1 MTDEGQKN
9 RVASERGW
17 VDARAGIGE
26 AAPVR
31 GIGETSWIR
40 QTWNRVVAMLKLEPG
55 IAEEI
60 GRDPESTKQG
70 LAVAAV
76 ANAVASLLALPL
88 LPIVVPLAVGMTAIA
103 AKAYSLIALLFTDEV
118 PPYSHWLRA
127 MLFASAPGA
136 FGIVPFV
143 GTFVGGVYSVVLQ
156 IVAIRDLARIST
168 GTAIVVWVILVLIG
182 TVLAAAVVLLFAA
195 TWVVQLLD
203 LFK

>member
-1 MTDEGQKN
+1 MTDEGRKN
-9 RVASERGW
+9 RVVSERGW
-17 VDARAGIGE
+17 VDARAGTGE

-31 GIGETSWIR
+31 GIGETSWI
-40 QTWNRVVAMLKLEPG
+40 QGTWTRVLAMLKLEPG

-76 ANAVASLLALPL
+76 ANAVASILALPL
-88 LPIVVPLAVGMTAIA
+88 LPFLVPLAIGMTAIA
-103 AKAYSLIALLFTDEV
+103 AKAYSLIALLFTDDV

-136 FGIVPFV
+136 LGIVPFV

-168 GTAIVVWVILVLIG
+168 GTAIVVWVILILIG
-182 TVLAAAVVLLFAA
+182 TVLVAAVALLFAA
-195 TWVVQLLD
+195 TWVAQLLD
-203 LFK
+203 LIT

>member
-26 AAPVR
+26 AAPVK

-55 IAEEI
+55 IVEEI

-168 GTAIVVWVILVLIG
+168 GTAIVVWGILVLIG

>member
-1 MTDEGQKN
+1 MTDEGQKD

-31 GIGETSWIR
+31 GIGETSWIQ

-55 IAEEI
+55 TAEEI

-76 ANAVASLLALPL
+76 ANALASLLALPL

-103 AKAYSLIALLFTDEV
+103 AKAYSLIALLFTDDV

-136 FGIVPFV
+136 LGIVPFV

-156 IVAIRDLARIST
+156 IVAIRDLARIPT
-168 GTAIVVWVILVLIG
+168 GTAIVVWVILLLIG
-182 TVLAAAVVLLFAA
+182 TVLAAVVALLFAA
-195 TWVVQLLD
+195 TWVARLLD
-203 LFK
+203 LIT

>member
-1 MTDEGQKN
+1 MTDEGRKN
-9 RVASERGW
+9 RVVSERGW
-17 VDARAGIGE
+17 VDARAGTGE

-31 GIGETSWIR
+31 GIGETSWI
-40 QTWNRVVAMLKLEPG
+40 QGTWTRVLAMLKLEPG

-103 AKAYSLIALLFTDEV
+103 AKAYSLIALLFTDDV

-136 FGIVPFV
+136 LGIVPFV
-143 GTFVGGVYSVVLQ
+143 GTFVGGVYSVFLQ

-168 GTAIVVWVILVLIG
+168 GTAIVVWVILILIG
-182 TVLAAAVVLLFAA
+182 TVLVAAVALLFAA
-195 TWVVQLLD
+195 TWVAQLLD
-203 LFK
+203 LIT

>member
-1 MTDEGQKN
+1 MTDEGRKN
-9 RVASERGW
+9 RVVSERGW
-17 VDARAGIGE
+17 VDARAGTGE

-31 GIGETSWIR
+31 GIGETSWI
-40 QTWNRVVAMLKLEPG
+40 QGTWTRVLAMLKLEPG

-103 AKAYSLIALLFTDEV
+103 AKAYSLIALLFTDDV

-136 FGIVPFV
+136 LGIVPFV

-168 GTAIVVWVILVLIG
+168 GTAIVVWVILILIG
-182 TVLAAAVVLLFAA
+182 TVLVAAVALLFAA
-195 TWVVQLLD
+195 TWVAQLLD
-203 LFK
+203 LIT

>member
-1 MTDEGQKN
+1 MTDEGQKD

-17 VDARAGIGE
+17 VDARAGTGE

-31 GIGETSWIR
+31 GIDETSWIR
-40 QTWNRVVAMLKLEPG
+40 QTWNRVVAVLRLEPG

-168 GTAIVVWVILVLIG
+168 GTAIMVWVILVLIG

>member
-1 MTDEGQKN
+1 MTDGGQKD

-143 GTFVGGVYSVVLQ
+143 GTFVGGVCSVVLQ

-168 GTAIVVWVILVLIG
+168 GTAIVVWGILVLIG